1 MGDQALL
8 TVLGPTVSVL
18 AGDLEDTSPVIVLKR
33 RVVLCCELS
42 NHAVALLG
50 RCGIWVA
57 RIASLSHHY
66 LPHVVQRECG
76 GATA

>member
-33 RVVLCCELS
+33 RVVLCCEFS
-42 NHAVALLG
+42 NHAAVWHLG
-50 RCGIWVA
+50 CSHCQ
-57 RIASLSHHY
+57 SLPS
-66 LPHVVQRECG
+66 LPAACC
-76 GATA
+76 AT